1 MKKLLILRHAKSSW
15 EDASLRDFDRPLN
28 ERGLR
33 DAPFMGKILGERGI
47 TPDLIVS
54 SPAARAKSTAELV
67 KKAADWSAPLRF
79 DERIYEASPETLISI
94 IAGIGDDVSTCVL
107 AGHNPGMEGII
118 KLLTGNSAEMPT
130 ASVAIIEFDIDSWSK
145 VERGNGRLVEVLR
158 PKEMS

>member
-33 DAPFMGKILGERGI
+33 DAPFMGQILRERGVA
-47 TPDLIVS
+47 PDLIIS

-67 KKAADWSAPLRF
+67 KKAAGWRAPIRI
-79 DERIYEASPETLISI
+79 DERIYEASQQTLFSI
-94 IAGIGDDVSTCVL
+94 IAGIVNDVSTCVL
-107 AGHNPGMEGII
+107 VGHNPGMEGII
-118 KLLTGNSAEMPT
+118 KLLTGTSPDMPT
-130 ASVAIIEFDIDSWSK
+130 ASVAVVEFDIDSWSK
-145 VERGNGRLVEVLR
+145 AEPGNGGLIEVLR